1 MMGSHEHREAKAQ
14 NSKPATS
21 VQLQEEEG
29 GDAVQAQEADGG
41 DDVQAQEEEG
51 GGEGPVQAKV
61 APLMSHWAEGAGP
74 VVQKDGDEDVQQKA
88 TAKTSSDVHAAAKAG
103 TAGSGSS
110 LPHLDKIQQ
119 SFGKHDVSGIQHYS
133 GGAAE
138 AASKSM
144 GAEAFAVGNKVA
156 SKGGMNLHTAAHEAA
171 HVVQQRAGAVQLQGG
186 VGKAGD
192 QYEKHADAVADR
204 VVQGKP
210 AGDLLDQMA
219 GGKGGASVQKSE
231 GEGDV
236 QMIGERLD
244 KDLSPGS
251 EAPAHGEDKGQQRR
265 YSVEQY
271 EAMWEKEQG
280 RKLTPEEKSTIAR
293 GCIGITANNLQGGG
307 NPPLNNAY
315 ASFDQAHTEMGKM
328 NQKLEM
334 ERANPSTAAQAQGKH
349 AVLFAKMF
357 WSNQNPDQEKRKK
370 ADPNAFKPGQ
380 DGKVDMSKY
389 RYHGQPGYV
398 NFDYAFWDETSY
410 SFWHA
415 NHCQP
420 GMKVYQST
428 KEKFAKGYIDF
439 DRVIYCVAVAE
450 NYDPGLAA
458 AVHVGSA
465 GGGQPPAGAGA
476 EHD

>member
-1 MMGSHEHREAKAQ
+1 MTGNHDQREAKTQ
-14 NSKPATS
+14 SSKPFA
-21 VQLQEEEG
+21 VQMHGEEG
-29 GDAVQAQEADGG
+29 GDVQAHADPGAG
-41 DDVQAQEEEG
+41 DS
-51 GGEGPVQAKV
+51 PVQAHFEGGEAPVQGKV
-61 APLMSHWAEGAGP
+61 APLMSHWAEGGA
-74 VVQKDGDEDVQQKA
+74 VQKKEGGGK
-88 TAKTSSDVHAAAKAG
+88 G
-103 TAGSGSS
+103 TAQVHEAARQGTSGSGGS
-110 LPHLDKIQQ
+110 LPHLDAIQK

-138 AASKSM
+138 NAAKSM
-144 GAEAFAVGNKVA
+144 GADAFAVGNKVA

-171 HVVQQRAGAVQLQGG
+171 HVVQQRSGAVQLAGG

-192 QYEKHADAVADR
+192 RYEQHADAVADR
-204 VVQGKP
+204 VVQGRP

-231 GEGDV
+231 TGDV

-244 KDLSPGS
+244 KPLSEGAAKP
-251 EAPAHGEDKGQQRR
+251 EHGEDEGAQRR

-271 EAMWEKEQG
+271 EQMWEKEQG
-280 RKLTPEEKSTIAR
+280 RKLSPEEKQTIAR

-307 NPPLNNAY
+307 NPPLSNAF
-315 ASFDQAHTEMGKM
+315 ASFDQAHVEMGKM
-328 NQKLEM
+328 NAKLDL
-334 ERANPSTAAQAQGKH
+334 ERANPATAAQAQGKH

-398 NFDYAFWDETSY
+398 NFDYAFWDEHSY

-415 NHCQP
+415 NHSQP

-439 DRVIYCVAVAE
+439 DRVIYCVAIAE

-465 GGGQPPAGAGA
+465 GGGQPPAGAGH
-476 EHD
+476 EEE